1 MPSIHP
7 PTTSRLIAAAVV
19 CAGGCFGPPALKYEM
34 LPVDGAVT
42 FEGEP
47 LVAADVMLDSVDGPR
62 GFGTTDEAGRFTVTT
77 RQFGKGLPAGT
88 YRVLIT
94 ASDKTRLATSGRPA
108 KLPARYR
115 ETGVGKVAIAA
126 GSGPLQFDLKKSVG
140 ASAGD
145 AGESSDP

>member
-1 MPSIHP
+1 MPPIQ
-7 PTTSRLIAAAVV
+7 TLRIACLAVVAAVGS
-19 CAGGCFGPPALKYEM
+19 AGCFGPPTLKYEM

-47 LVAADVMLDSVDGPR
+47 LVAAEVMLDSVDGPR

-94 ASDKTRLATSGRPA
+94 ASEQTRLATSGRPA

-126 GSGPLQFDLKKSVG
+126 GSGPLRFDLKKSAG
-140 ASAGD
+140 AATGD